1 MPEQHIAPG
10 AGRQERW
17 IVLAAAVAIVAGR
30 SAVFLIWPQS
40 YFDSD
45 QAIVGLMAKHLSEL
59 RAFPVFLYGQQY
71 MLGVEAWLAAPL
83 FALVGPSAT
92 ALKLPLL
99 AINLWIAVFLI
110 RTLERDTGLR
120 PAVAGLAALP
130 VILPS
135 VMMAAVFVDASG
147 GSLEPYLWILLLWA
161 TRQHP
166 IRCGAVLGIGFLNR
180 EFTIYGFAALLCI
193 DLLDRTLLPRQGAL
207 RRLTTVAVAGAAY
220 AVVEILKRFSSAAG
234 PGTSIDHVFG
244 RANNLAELAARTC
257 FSGETLWTGLQALP
271 AVHWTAV
278 LGTGV
283 YPLATFSIEST
294 VRQGFAGSSWLPAVA
309 VALAIAGIA
318 QALLRRSA
326 TTGGQAPPRQPMPAA
341 PRFAVYLILV
351 GLFSPA
357 GYILGR
363 CGVVSLYSIRYDLLS
378 LLGIVGVSA
387 WFLSTRP
394 PRPLLVAWSAVFA
407 AWLLVVAVP
416 HARLAVEYVRHRP
429 IPAKERLIDELRTR
443 QIRYG
448 KADYWLAYYIDFM
461 TNEQMIFAAESP
473 QRILMYNDIVAA
485 HAGEAVRLSR
495 RRCDGGIALI
505 PGVYQC
511 P

>member
-1 MPEQHIAPG
+1 MPEQHIASG
-10 AGRQERW
+10 ARRRERW
-17 IVLAAAVAIVAGR
+17 IVLAVAAALVAGR
-30 SAVFLIWPQS
+30 SAVFLVWPQA

-59 RAFPVFLYGQQY
+59 RAFPLFLYGQQY

-83 FALVGPSAT
+83 FALAGPSAT

-99 AINLWIAVFLI
+99 AINIWIAVYLV
-110 RTLERDTGLR
+110 RTLERDAGLR
-120 PAVAGLAALP
+120 PALAGLAALP

-161 TRQHP
+161 TRQQP
-166 IRCGAVLGIGFLNR
+166 ILCGAVLGIGFLNR

-193 DLLDRTLLPRQGAL
+193 ELLDRTLLTRQGAL
-207 RRLTTVAVAGAAY
+207 RRVATVAVAGGAF
-220 AVVEILKRFSSAAG
+220 AVVEILKRFASAAG
-234 PGTSIDHVFG
+234 PGTSIEHAFG

-257 FSGETLWTGLQALP
+257 LSGETLWTGLRALP
-271 AVHWTAV
+271 AVHWPAL
-278 LGTGV
+278 LGTGAH
-283 YPLATFSIEST
+283 PLATFSIEST
-294 VRQGFAGSSWLPAVA
+294 VTQGLAGSSWLPAA
-309 VALAIAGIA
+309 VVVLAMAGIA
-318 QALLRRSA
+318 QGLLRRSA
-326 TTGGQAPPRQPMPAA
+326 DPAVGGRTVQAPK
-341 PRFAVYLILV
+341 FAVYLVLV

-357 GYILGR
+357 GYVVGR
-363 CGVVSLYSIRYDLLS
+363 CGVVSLYSMRYDLLS
-378 LLGIVGVSA
+378 LLGIVGVSG

-394 PRPLLVAWSAVFA
+394 PKALLIAWSAVLA
-407 AWLLVVAVP
+407 AWLMVVAVP

-429 IPAKERLIDELRTR
+429 IPAKERLIDELRAR
-443 QIRYG
+443 DIRYG

-461 TNEQMIFAAESP
+461 TNERMIFASDAP
-473 QRILMYNDIVAA
+473 QRILIYNDIVAA

-495 RRCDGGIALI
+495 RPCEGGVALI